1 MILFKRLDDWFTPK
15 RKGIAAL
22 GAIGFALLWMFLWNA
37 FPMEF
42 YSFFF
47 YKTSIIGSN
56 IQLLLMNGV
65 VLLPLFWLFGKL
77 AKTELSFSKTVLL
90 NLPLLIAADFVFSI
104 FAFSEQ
110 ISICIIAL
118 IVHGLINVW
127 TFGSAEVCGKK
138 APKGMNAPV
147 PKGGTAI
154 KEQPVLA
161 IVWAALFVFVS
172 EALSF
177 SLLYIVAHIYAY

>member
-1 MILFKRLDDWFTPK
+1 MFKRLDSWFTPK
-15 RKGIAAL
+15 KRGIFAL

-47 YKTSIIGSN
+47 YKTSIVGSN
-56 IQLLLMNGV
+56 VQLLLMNGV
-65 VLLPLFWLFGKL
+65 VLLPLFWLFAKL
-77 AKTELSFSKTVLL
+77 TGTELSFSKTVLL
-90 NLPLLIAADFVFSI
+90 NIPLLIAADFVFSI
-104 FAFSEQ
+104 FVFSERLY
-110 ISICIIAL
+110 ICIIAL
-118 IVHGLINVW
+118 LVHGIISVW
-127 TFGSAEVCGKK
+127 TFGSAESCAKK
-138 APKGMNAPV
+138 APKGMKAPQ

-154 KEQPVLA
+154 KEQPVLTV
-161 IVWAALFVFVS
+161 VWAALFAFVS

>member
-1 MILFKRLDDWFTPK
+1 MFKRLDDWFTPK
-15 RKGIAAL
+15 RKSIAAL
-22 GAIGFALLWMFLWNA
+22 GAIGFALIWMFLWNA

-65 VLLPLFWLFGKL
+65 VLLPLFWLFAKL
-77 AKTELSFSKTVLL
+77 TKTELSFSKTVLL

-110 ISICIIAL
+110 LYFCIIAL
-118 IVHGLINVW
+118 VVHGLINVW
-127 TFGSAEVCGKK
+127 TFGSADTRGKK
-138 APKGMNAPV
+138 APKGMNAPL
-147 PKGGTAI
+147 PKSGTAI
-154 KEQPVLA
+154 KEQPVVT
-161 IVWAALFVFVS
+161 IVWAALFAFVS

>member
-1 MILFKRLDDWFTPK
+1 MFKRLDNWFTPK

-22 GAIGFALLWMFLWNA
+22 GAIGFALLWLILWNA

-77 AKTELSFSKTVLL
+77 TGTKLSFSKTALL

-110 ISICIIAL
+110 LYICFIAL
-118 IVHGLINVW
+118 FVHVLISVW
-127 TFGSAEVCGKK
+127 VFGSAETCGKK
-138 APKGMNAPV
+138 APKGMKAP
-147 PKGGTAI
+147 PPSGKTAI

-161 IVWAALFVFVS
+161 VVWAALFAFVS
-172 EALSF
+172 EAFSF

>member
-1 MILFKRLDDWFTPK
+1 MILFKRLDNWFTPK

-22 GAIGFALLWMFLWNA
+22 GAIGFVLLWMFLWNA

-65 VLLPLFWLFGKL
+65 VLLPLFWLFAKL
-77 AKTELSFSKTVLL
+77 TKTELSFSKTVLL

-110 ISICIIAL
+110 IYICIIAL

-127 TFGSAEVCGKK
+127 TFGSADTRGKK
-138 APKGMNAPV
+138 APKGMNAPL
-147 PKGGTAI
+147 PKSGTAI
-154 KEQPVLA
+154 KEQPVVT
-161 IVWAALFVFVS
+161 IVWAALFAFVS